1 MRKYFL
7 ILFFFSALLSSCI
20 REGDIRILEVEDLRF
35 ESLST
40 PVVTLSVQ
48 NKSGKNI
55 KIRSGRFTVST
66 SAGRIA
72 ELILTGPVDIRKRS
86 VTSVTL
92 PIRMRITNPLAAAPL
107 LSGGT
112 INTDRIFISGET
124 RVKAGAAKID
134 FAFEDT
140 PLSRLISIFDR

>member
-1 MRKYFL
+1 MRKFGL
-7 ILFFFSALLSSCI
+7 ILLFFAALTSSCI
-20 REGDIRILEVEDLRF
+20 REGDIQILELQELRL

-55 KIRSGRFTVST
+55 KIQSGRFTIST
-66 SAGRIA
+66 SAGRIG
-72 ELILTGPVDIRKRS
+72 ELMLTGPVVIRKRS
-86 VTSVTL
+86 VSSVTL
-92 PIRMRITNPLAAAPL
+92 PIRMRISNPLAAAPL
-107 LSGGT
+107 LSGGSFDP
-112 INTDRIFISGET
+112 DRILVRGET

-134 FAFEDT
+134 FNFEDT